1 MKMLRKDRSGPRELV
16 PPSRVRADAAPKP
29 KKRKKSEPP
38 RPYKRKRRKGVMSKL
53 FEEAFDVIE
62 DIFD

>member
-1 MKMLRKDRSGPRELV
+1 MKMLRKDRNGPRELV
-16 PPSRVRADAAPKP
+16 PPSRVRSQPEAKP
-29 KKRKKSEPP
+29 KKPKKSKPP
-38 RPYKRKRRKGVMSKL
+38 RSHKRKRRKGLMTKL